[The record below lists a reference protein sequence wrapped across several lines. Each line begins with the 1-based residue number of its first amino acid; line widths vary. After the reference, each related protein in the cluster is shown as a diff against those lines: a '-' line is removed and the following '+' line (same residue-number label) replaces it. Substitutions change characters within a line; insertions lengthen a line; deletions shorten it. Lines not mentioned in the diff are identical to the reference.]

1 MECDVAAAA
10 LFAIAST
17 HWRLLDSA
25 RGERIALMTDARSAA
40 FESPAFANAERFVLR
55 AVPAGALIVEQGTPP
70 PGLFVVLHG
79 EADVWVTD
87 AATDGRARVAVLHE
101 GDVFGELSLL
111 TGAATTASVVAP
123 RGAVLL
129 HLGPADFAAV
139 RDDLPAVVTELVE
152 LSEARRGELEEM
164 VGTLAD
170 EGSEEVVDDAWL
182 VPA

>member
-1 MECDVAAAA
+1 
-10 LFAIAST
+10 
-17 HWRLLDSA
+17 
-25 RGERIALMTDARSAA
+25 
-40 FESPAFANAERFVLR
+40 
-55 AVPAGALIVEQGTPP
+55 
-70 PGLFVVLHG
+70 
-79 EADVWVTD
+79 
-87 AATDGRARVAVLHE
+87 
-101 GDVFGELSLL
+101 
-111 TGAATTASVVAP
+111 
-123 RGAVLL
+123 VLL